1 MVNDMKEVTCITTCE
16 IVNVKR
22 VPDDAQIPPANM
34 VPPYAELKEFLKDN
48 LKDNLNVDD
57 VNVKLVQY
65 FVRDLPNES
74 EVVVGTP

>member
-1 MVNDMKEVTCITTCE
+1 MKEVTCVTTCE
-16 IVNVKR
+16 IVNIHR
-22 VPDDAQIPPANM
+22 VPDDHVIPPAHM
-34 VPPYAELKEFLKDN
+34 VPPYAEVKDFLKD
-48 LKDNLNVDD
+48 LLDVDD

>member
-1 MVNDMKEVTCITTCE
+1 MKEVTCITTCE

-22 VPDDAQIPPANM
+22 VLDDAQIPPANM

-48 LKDNLNVDD
+48 LNVDD

-65 FVRDLPNES
+65 FVRDLPNDIPND
-74 EVVVGTP
+74 VTQ

>member
-1 MVNDMKEVTCITTCE
+1 MKEVTCITTCE
-16 IVNVKR
+16 IVNVKL
-22 VPDDAQIPPANM
+22 VPDDHVIPPAKC
-34 VPPYAELKEFLKDN
+34 VPPYTVLKDFLKEHLD
-48 LKDNLNVDD
+48 VDD